1 MNEHR
6 KEERR
11 KMTAFTPVHDVQK
24 NTLLGYIAD
33 LSSNGALLI
42 GERPVEAGMQITL
55 VIDFPETQEF
65 QAIREVVAA
74 RVAWCKQESEAWYY
88 DAGVEFHDLGQH
100 SKLILGAILG
110 NYQYYQ
116 EYST

>member
-33 LSSNGALLI
+33 LSSKGALLI
-42 GERPVEAGMQITL
+42 GERPAEVDMQLTL
-55 VIDFPETQEF
+55 AIDFPETPEF
-65 QAIREVVAA
+65 QATHEVIPA
-74 RVAWCKQESEAWYY
+74 RVAWCKREADAWYY
-88 DAGVEFHDLGQH
+88 DTGVEFHDIDQH
-100 SKLILGAILG
+100 SKIILESILGKYKYG
-110 NYQYYQ
+110 QT
-116 EYST
+116 YST